1 MTIDIEG
8 CEMDAA
14 HVFFTGD
21 HHFRQAVTDAR
32 AHDRDE
38 GMDERRIARW
48 NEKVGP
54 EDVVFYVG
62 DFCDGDAHN
71 PLAWMIDVGETRRR
85 LNGRIFLVKGNHD
98 RLSNAD
104 YRQAG
109 FEEVYDRPILLDDLI
124 IVSHSPQEWFD
135 RLPSGVKAV
144 YGHVHDAAGYPD
156 ATGNTFCCCV
166 ERTGDAPASLKE
178 IVERMEA
185 ASAAEPGKQDGG
197 LA

>member
-1 MTIDIEG
+1 MTIEIAGMEL
-8 CEMDAA
+8 DAA
-14 HVFFTGD
+14 HVFFTSD
-21 HHFRQAVTDAR
+21 HHFRQAATDAR

-38 GMDERRIARW
+38 EMDARRIARW

-54 EDVVFYVG
+54 EDVVYYVG
-62 DFCDGDAHN
+62 DFCDGDSRN
-71 PLAWMIDVGETRRR
+71 PQLWLLDVIAVRSR

-109 FEEVYDRPILLDDLI
+109 FEEVYDQPIVLGDFV
-124 IVSHSPQEWFD
+124 VSHSPQEWFD
-135 RLPSGVKAV
+135 QLPSGVKAV

-166 ERTGDAPASLKE
+166 ERTGDAPVSLKE
-178 IVERMEA
+178 ILERMKA